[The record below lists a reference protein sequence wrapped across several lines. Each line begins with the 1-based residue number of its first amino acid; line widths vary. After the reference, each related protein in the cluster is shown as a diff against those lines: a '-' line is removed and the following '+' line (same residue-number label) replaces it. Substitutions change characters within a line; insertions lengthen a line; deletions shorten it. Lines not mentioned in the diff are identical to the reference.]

1 MKRVVPLVVSMML
14 MSACSPNA
22 NTLVAAEQPKSAVES
37 KAVVSLS
44 DISGHWAE
52 SDIKAIV
59 AAGYVDGY
67 PDGSFKPDHTVT
79 RAEFITM
86 TAKAAGLKPVPGG
99 DNKEW
104 YAPYVA
110 ALVQAGIHQY
120 KDFSSGDWNTPITRM
135 EMARLAVRASDKS
148 LQSPEDSTA
157 AKKFMFLATQK
168 GLITGMADGQ
178 LGKEE
183 SATRAQSVKIIQR
196 ILDVS
201 QGKKLE
207 VDKRAASYAE
217 VELTGSN
224 TQTMWGLKSKEL
236 PYQLPFTKTSVKTTV
251 DQIIVVDMDSEDGA
265 YRSWFPKAG
274 LVKNTGESVGTDYL
288 VALKVTIDNDVH
300 GREGS
305 FNIMMQLLGHNEF
318 RRTVILKEYRH
329 TTPIQHAPS
338 IALEELEK
346 VEGWIL
352 FSAPKEWVDSGL
364 KDKDFD
370 GLRLSENNG
379 ADIFLTERLLPDN
392 QVNIGG
398 IKK

>member
-22 NTLVAAEQPKSAVES
+22 NTLVAAEQPKTAVES
-37 KAVVSLS
+37 KAAVSLN

-148 LQSPEDSTA
+148 LQSPEDSTD
-157 AKKFMFLATQK
+157 AKKFMFLATRK

-224 TQTMWGLKSKEL
+224 VQTMWGSHVVEL
-236 PYQLPFTKTSVKTTV
+236 PYKMPLRNTKATV
-251 DQIIVVDMDSEDGA
+251 TVHQILIMDLNEKDGA
-265 YRSWFPKAG
+265 FRSMFDGKLEKVNGKPIDD
-274 LVKNTGESVGTDYL
+274 EYL
-288 VALKVTIDNDVH
+288 IALKVDITNETGSPLNYGLFGQMAPNLGTEVVVMDIDKVD
-300 GREGS
+300 RR
-305 FNIMMQLLGHNEF
+305 FLLPRIGTKTNH
-318 RRTVILKEYRH
+318 
-329 TTPIQHAPS
+329 S
-338 IALEELEK
+338 
-346 VEGWIL
+346 EGWYL
-352 FSAPKEWVDSGL
+352 FAIPKEEVHSQKERIGYTNI
-364 KDKDFD
+364 
-370 GLRLSENNG
+370 RLNENNG
-379 ADIFLTERLLPDN
+379 TGFNLGRKE
-392 QVNIGG
+392 
-398 IKK
+398 

>member
-37 KAVVSLS
+37 KAGVSLS

-86 TAKAAGLKPVPGG
+86 AAKAASLKPVQGG

-148 LQSPEDSTA
+148 LQSPEDSTD

-178 LGKEE
+178 LGKDE

-224 TQTMWGLKSKEL
+224 VQTMWGSHVVEL
-236 PYQLPFTKTSVKTTV
+236 PYKMPLEKTTATV
-251 DQIIVVDMDSEDGA
+251 KVHQVLIMDLKEKDGA
-265 YRSWFPKAG
+265 FRSMFDGQIAKVNDKPIG
-274 LVKNTGESVGTDYL
+274 DEYL
-288 VALKVTIDNDVH
+288 VALRVDITDGSYTLFGQLAPEETQLTIRDSTGKVDKRFYPVGIESN
-300 GREGS
+300 
-305 FNIMMQLLGHNEF
+305 
-318 RRTVILKEYRH
+318 
-329 TTPIQHAPS
+329 
-338 IALEELEK
+338 
-346 VEGWIL
+346 EGWYL
-352 FSAPKEWVDSGL
+352 FVRSKEEVKSQKQRIGYVNLWL
-364 KDKDFD
+364 F
-370 GLRLSENNG
+370 ENNG
-379 ADIFLTERLLPDN
+379 AQFNLA
-392 QVNIGG
+392 
-398 IKK
+398 KKQ

>member
-22 NTLVAAEQPKSAVES
+22 NTLVAAEQPKAAADS
-37 KAVVSLS
+37 KAAVSLS

-148 LQSPEDSTA
+148 LQSPEDSTD

-224 TQTMWGLKSKEL
+224 VQTMWGSHVVEL
-236 PYQLPFTKTSVKTTV
+236 PYKMPLQNTKATVKV
-251 DQIIVVDMDSEDGA
+251 HQILIMDLKEKVGAFRSMFDGEMKKVNDKPI
-265 YRSWFPKAG
+265 SD
-274 LVKNTGESVGTDYL
+274 EYL
-288 VALKVTIDNDVH
+288 IALKVDIKNETGSPLVYAMFGQLSPSSGTMVNIYTMGNKKFILPRIGSKNDYS
-300 GREGS
+300 EGW
-305 FNIMMQLLGHNEF
+305 FLFTFPKEIVDTAQ
-318 RRTVILKEYRH
+318 KEYGF
-329 TTPIQHAPS
+329 INLL
-338 IALEELEK
+338 IN
-346 VEGWIL
+346 
-352 FSAPKEWVDSGL
+352 
-364 KDKDFD
+364 
-370 GLRLSENNG
+370 ENNG
-379 ADIFLTERLLPDN
+379 AEINL
-392 QVNIGG
+392 G
-398 IKK
+398 KAK

>member
-22 NTLVAAEQPKSAVES
+22 NMLVAAEQPKAAAEP
-37 KAVVSLS
+37 KADVSLN

-86 TAKAAGLKPVPGG
+86 TAKAAGLKPVPGN

-110 ALVQAGIHQY
+110 ALVQTGIHQY

-148 LQSPEDSTA
+148 LQTTEDSTD

-168 GLITGMADGQ
+168 GLITGLAGGE

-224 TQTMWGLKSKEL
+224 VQTMWGSRVVEL
-236 PYQLPFTKTSVKTTV
+236 PYKMPLLNTKATVKIH
-251 DQIIVVDMDSEDGA
+251 QILIMDLKEKDGA
-265 YRSWFPKAG
+265 FRSMFDGQVERVDRKPIG
-274 LVKNTGESVGTDYL
+274 DDYL
-288 VALKVTIDNDVH
+288 VALKIDMKNETGNPLEYSLWGQLSPDLGAKRVNIL
-300 GREGS
+300 GTNREVDKKFLMPRLDSSAGWFLFVLNKEAVES
-305 FNIMMQLLGHNEF
+305 D
-318 RRTVILKEYRH
+318 LKKFGFVY
-329 TTPIQHAPS
+329 
-338 IALEELEK
+338 
-346 VEGWIL
+346 
-352 FSAPKEWVDSGL
+352 
-364 KDKDFD
+364 
-370 GLRLSENNG
+370 LRLNENNG
-379 ADIFLTERLLPDN
+379 AMIEL
-392 QVNIGG
+392 G
-398 IKK
+398 KKG

>member
-1 MKRVVPLVVSMML
+1 MML

-22 NTLVAAEQPKSAVES
+22 NTLVAAEQPKTAAES
-37 KAVVSLS
+37 KAGVSLS

-104 YAPYVA
+104 YAPYVD

-135 EMARLAVRASDKS
+135 EMARLAIRASDKS
-148 LQSPEDSTA
+148 LQSPEDSTD

-224 TQTMWGLKSKEL
+224 VQTMWGSHVVEL
-236 PYQLPFTKTSVKTTV
+236 PYKMPFRNTKATIKVH
-251 DQIIVVDMDSEDGA
+251 QILIMDLNEKDGA
-265 YRSWFPKAG
+265 FRSMFDGKLEKVNGKPIDD
-274 LVKNTGESVGTDYL
+274 EYL
-288 VALKVTIDNDVH
+288 IALKVDITNETGSPLNYGLFGQMAPNLGTEVVVMDIDKVD
-300 GREGS
+300 RR
-305 FNIMMQLLGHNEF
+305 FLLPRISTKTNH
-318 RRTVILKEYRH
+318 
-329 TTPIQHAPS
+329 S
-338 IALEELEK
+338 
-346 VEGWIL
+346 EGWYL
-352 FSAPKEWVDSGL
+352 FAIPKEEVHSQKERIGYTNI
-364 KDKDFD
+364 
-370 GLRLSENNG
+370 RLNENNG
-379 ADIFLTERLLPDN
+379 TGFNLGRKE
-392 QVNIGG
+392 
-398 IKK
+398 

>member
-22 NTLVAAEQPKSAVES
+22 NTLVAAEQPKSALES
-37 KAVVSLS
+37 KAGVSLS

-59 AAGYVDGY
+59 TAGYVDGY

-86 TAKAAGLKPVPGG
+86 AAKAAGVKPVPGG

-148 LQSPEDSTA
+148 LQSPEDSTD

-178 LGKEE
+178 LGKDE

-224 TQTMWGLKSKEL
+224 VQTMWGSHVVEL
-236 PYQLPFTKTSVKTTV
+236 PYRMPLRNTKATVKV
-251 DQIIVVDMDSEDGA
+251 HQILIMDLKEEDGA
-265 YRSWFPKAG
+265 FRSMFDG
-274 LVKNTGESVGTDYL
+274 
-288 VALKVTIDNDVH
+288 
-300 GREGS
+300 
-305 FNIMMQLLGHNEF
+305 
-318 RRTVILKEYRH
+318 
-329 TTPIQHAPS
+329 
-338 IALEELEK
+338 ELEK
-346 VEGWIL
+346 VDGKPIGDDYFIALKLDVKNETGNALNYSLWGQLAPALGARQVNILDISRQVDKRFYLPKLDSSSGWYL
-352 FSAPKEWVDSGL
+352 FAIPKETVQLQKERAGYVI
-364 KDKDFD
+364 
-370 GLRLSENNG
+370 LRILENNG
-379 ADIFLTERLLPDN
+379 ASIEL
-392 QVNIGG
+392 G
-398 IKK
+398 KKE

>member
-22 NTLVAAEQPKSAVES
+22 NTLVAAEQPKAAAES
-37 KAVVSLS
+37 KTGVSLN
-44 DISGHWAE
+44 DISRHWAE

-67 PDGSFKPDHTVT
+67 PDGSFKPGHTVT

-110 ALVQAGIHQY
+110 ALVQAEIHQY

-148 LQSPEDSTA
+148 LQSPEDSTD

-168 GLITGMADGQ
+168 GLITGLAGGE

-196 ILDVS
+196 ILDVG

-224 TQTMWGLKSKEL
+224 VQTMWGSHVVEL
-236 PYQLPFTKTSVKTTV
+236 PYKMPLENTKATV
-251 DQIIVVDMDSEDGA
+251 SIKQILIMDLKENNGAFRSMFNGELRKVDGKPIDDE
-265 YRSWFPKAG
+265 
-274 LVKNTGESVGTDYL
+274 YL
-288 VALKVTIDNDVH
+288 VALKIDLKN
-300 GREGS
+300 ETGS
-305 FNIMMQLLGHNEF
+305 PLDYSLWGQLS
-318 RRTVILKEYRH
+318 
-329 TTPIQHAPS
+329 PD
-338 IALEELEK
+338 LEATQVNMLDKNHE
-346 VEGWIL
+346 VDDRFFIPRMNSEGWYL
-352 FSAPKEWVDSGL
+352 LVTPRKEAEKDL
-364 KDKDFD
+364 KKYGFVY
-370 GLRLSENNG
+370 LRLLENNG
-379 ADIFLTERLLPDN
+379 TSIEL
-392 QVNIGG
+392 G
-398 IKK
+398 KKR

>member
-22 NTLVAAEQPKSAVES
+22 NTLVAAEQPKTVAES
-37 KAVVSLS
+37 KAGVSLS

-86 TAKAAGLKPVPGG
+86 TAKAAGLKLVPGG
-99 DNKEW
+99 DNKDW

-148 LQSPEDSTA
+148 LQSPKDSTD

-224 TQTMWGLKSKEL
+224 VQTMWGRNVVDL
-236 PYQLPFTKTSVKTTV
+236 PYRMPLRNTKATV
-251 DQIIVVDMDSEDGA
+251 RVHQILIMDLKEKDGA
-265 YRSWFPKAG
+265 FRSMFD
-274 LVKNTGESVGTDYL
+274 GTLEKVSGKPIEDEYF
-288 VALKVTIDNDVH
+288 VALKVDITNETESPLSYGLFGELAPFLGTRVVVVNPDQVDERFFLPSIGTKSNHSEGWYFYVIPKEDIDN
-300 GREGS
+300 GYAA
-305 FNIMMQLLGHNEF
+305 FKMN
-318 RRTVILKEYRH
+318 
-329 TTPIQHAPS
+329 
-338 IALEELEK
+338 
-346 VEGWIL
+346 
-352 FSAPKEWVDSGL
+352 
-364 KDKDFD
+364 
-370 GLRLSENNG
+370 ENNG
-379 ADIFLTERLLPDN
+379 AEIDL
-392 QVNIGG
+392 G
-398 IKK
+398 KKK

>member
-1 MKRVVPLVVSMML
+1 MKRIVPLVVSMML

-22 NTLVAAEQPKSAVES
+22 HTLVASEQPNSAVEP
-37 KAVVSLS
+37 KAGVSLN

-86 TAKAAGLKPVPGG
+86 TAKAAGLKPVPAG

-110 ALVQAGIHQY
+110 ALVEAGIHQY
-120 KDFSSGDWNTPITRM
+120 KDFSSGDWNTPITRL
-135 EMARLAVRASDKS
+135 EMARLAVLASDKS
-148 LQSPEDSTA
+148 LQSPEDSTD

-168 GLITGMADGQ
+168 GLITGLAGGE

-207 VDKRAASYAE
+207 IDKRAASYAE

-224 TQTMWGLKSKEL
+224 VQTMWGSHVVEL
-236 PYQLPFTKTSVKTTV
+236 PYKMPLRNTKATVKV
-251 DQIIVVDMDSEDGA
+251 HQILIMDLKEKDGA
-265 YRSWFPKAG
+265 FRSMFD
-274 LVKNTGESVGTDYL
+274 GELGKVDDKPIGDDYL
-288 VALKVTIDNDVH
+288 IALKVGITNETETPLGYAIRGQVSPFSGTIVFIYDKTGQVDKRFHQPRIGSKGDN
-300 GREGS
+300 S
-305 FNIMMQLLGHNEF
+305 
-318 RRTVILKEYRH
+318 
-329 TTPIQHAPS
+329 
-338 IALEELEK
+338 
-346 VEGWIL
+346 EGWFL
-352 FSAPKEWVDSGL
+352 FVLPKKEVQDDMKKYG
-364 KDKDFD
+364 FVY
-370 GLRLSENNG
+370 LRLLENNG
-379 ADIFLTERLLPDN
+379 AT
-392 QVNIGG
+392 
-398 IKK
+398 IKLHKEK

>member
-1 MKRVVPLVVSMML
+1 MKRIVPLFVSMML

-22 NTLVAAEQPKSAVES
+22 NTLVAAEQPKTASES
-37 KAVVSLS
+37 KAGVSLS

-104 YAPYVA
+104 HAPYVA

-148 LQSPEDSTA
+148 LQSPEDSTD

-224 TQTMWGLKSKEL
+224 VQTMWGSHVVEL
-236 PYQLPFTKTSVKTTV
+236 PYRMPLRKTKAIVKV
-251 DQIIVVDMDSEDGA
+251 HQVLIMDLKERDGA
-265 YRSWFPKAG
+265 FRSMFDGDLRRVDGKPIGDDYFIALKIDVTNENG
-274 LVKNTGESVGTDYL
+274 GESDYTL
-288 VALKVTIDNDVH
+288 WRQLASDSGMEVNILDKT
-300 GREGS
+300 REVDKRFYSPG
-305 FNIMMQLLGHNEF
+305 
-318 RRTVILKEYRH
+318 IL
-329 TTPIQHAPS
+329 S
-338 IALEELEK
+338 S
-346 VEGWIL
+346 EGWHL
-352 FSAPKEWVDSGL
+352 FVLPKEEARSQIERTGYVN
-364 KDKDFD
+364 
-370 GLRLSENNG
+370 LRLHENNG
-379 ADIFLTERLLPDN
+379 ATINL
-392 QVNIGG
+392 G
-398 IKK
+398 IKE

>member
-37 KAVVSLS
+37 KAGVSLN

-67 PDGSFKPDHTVT
+67 PDGSFKPNHTVT

-86 TAKAAGLKPVPGG
+86 TAKAAGVKPVPGG

-148 LQSPEDSTA
+148 LQSPEDSTD

-178 LGKEE
+178 LGKDE

-224 TQTMWGLKSKEL
+224 VQTMWGSHVVEL
-236 PYQLPFTKTSVKTTV
+236 PYKMPLENTKATVKV
-251 DQIIVVDMDSEDGA
+251 HQILIMDLKEEDGA
-265 YRSWFPKAG
+265 FRSMFD
-274 LVKNTGESVGTDYL
+274 GEIERVDGKPVGKDNYL
-288 VALKVTIDNDVH
+288 VALKIDVKN
-300 GREGS
+300 ETGS
-305 FNIMMQLLGHNEF
+305 ELNYSLWGQLLPDLGAKRVN
-318 RRTVILKEYRH
+318 ILNANGNGEVDKRFYL
-329 TTPIQHAPS
+329 PIIDSTA
-338 IALEELEK
+338 
-346 VEGWIL
+346 GWYL
-352 FSAPKEWVDSGL
+352 LVTPKENAENDL
-364 KDKDFD
+364 KKYGFVY
-370 GLRLSENNG
+370 LRLLENNG
-379 ADIFLTERLLPDN
+379 ATIE
-392 QVNIGG
+392 IG
-398 IKK
+398 KKG

>member
-22 NTLVAAEQPKSAVES
+22 NTLVAAEQPKAAAES
-37 KAVVSLS
+37 KAAVSLN

-148 LQSPEDSTA
+148 LQSPEDSTD

-168 GLITGMADGQ
+168 GLITGMANGQ

-196 ILDVS
+196 ILDAS

-224 TQTMWGLKSKEL
+224 AQTMWGRNVVDL
-236 PYQLPFTKTSVKTTV
+236 PYRMPLRNTKATVKV
-251 DQIIVVDMDSEDGA
+251 HQILIMDLKEKDGA
-265 YRSWFPKAG
+265 FRSMFDGTLEK
-274 LVKNTGESVGTDYL
+274 VNGEPIDDEYL
-288 VALKVTIDNDVH
+288 IALKVDITN
-300 GREGS
+300 ETGS
-305 FNIMMQLLGHNEF
+305 PLSYGLFGELSPYSGTRVVVMKMDKVDERFFL
-318 RRTVILKEYRH
+318 
-329 TTPIQHAPS
+329 PS
-338 IALEELEK
+338 IGTKMNHA
-346 VEGWIL
+346 EGWYL
-352 FSAPKEWVDSGL
+352 FATPKEKARS
-364 KDKDFD
+364 
-370 GLRLSENNG
+370 LRLLENNG
-379 ADIFLTERLLPDN
+379 TEINL
-392 QVNIGG
+392 G
-398 IKK
+398 KKE

>member
-1 MKRVVPLVVSMML
+1 MKRIVPLVVSMML

-22 NTLVAAEQPKSAVES
+22 HTLVAAEQPNSAVEP
-37 KAVVSLS
+37 KAGVSLN

-86 TAKAAGLKPVPGG
+86 TAKAAGLKPVPAGG
-99 DNKEW
+99 NKEW

-110 ALVQAGIHQY
+110 ALVEAGIHQY
-120 KDFSSGDWNTPITRM
+120 KDFSSGDWNTPITRL

-148 LQSPEDSTA
+148 LQSPEDSTD

-168 GLITGMADGQ
+168 GLITGLAGGE

-207 VDKRAASYAE
+207 IDKRAASYAE

-224 TQTMWGLKSKEL
+224 VQTMWGSHVVEL
-236 PYQLPFTKTSVKTTV
+236 PYKMPLRNTKATVKV
-251 DQIIVVDMDSEDGA
+251 HQILIMDLKEKDGA
-265 YRSWFPKAG
+265 FRSMFDGRLRKVNGKPIG
-274 LVKNTGESVGTDYL
+274 DEYF
-288 VALKVTIDNDVH
+288 VALKIDITNETGSPLEYGLFGELAPFSGVRVSINDMDGQVDKRFYLPQIGINIDH
-300 GREGS
+300 SEGWYLFVVPREEVKE
-305 FNIMMQLLGHNEF
+305 EF
-318 RRTVILKEYRH
+318 KEYGF
-329 TTPIQHAPS
+329 
-338 IALEELEK
+338 
-346 VEGWIL
+346 VY
-352 FSAPKEWVDSGL
+352 
-364 KDKDFD
+364 
-370 GLRLSENNG
+370 LRLNENNG
-379 ADIFLTERLLPDN
+379 ATINLH
-392 QVNIGG
+392 
-398 IKK
+398 K

>member
-22 NTLVAAEQPKSAVES
+22 NTLVAAEQPKSALES
-37 KAVVSLS
+37 KAGVSLS

-59 AAGYVDGY
+59 TAGYVDGY

-86 TAKAAGLKPVPGG
+86 AAKAAGVKPVPGG

-148 LQSPEDSTA
+148 LQSPEDSTD
-157 AKKFMFLATQK
+157 AKKFMFLATQR

-178 LGKEE
+178 LGKDE

-217 VELTGSN
+217 VELSGSN
-224 TQTMWGLKSKEL
+224 VQTMWGSHVVEL
-236 PYQLPFTKTSVKTTV
+236 PYKMPLRNTKAIVKV
-251 DQIIVVDMDSEDGA
+251 HQILIMDLNEKDGA
-265 YRSWFPKAG
+265 FRSTFDGNLEKINDKPFDD
-274 LVKNTGESVGTDYL
+274 EYL
-288 VALKVTIDNDVH
+288 IALKVDISNET
-300 GREGS
+300 GS
-305 FNIMMQLLGHNEF
+305 PLSYGLFGELAPYLGT
-318 RRTVILKEYRH
+318 RVVVINLDKVDARF
-329 TTPIQHAPS
+329 ILPS
-338 IALEELEK
+338 IGTK
-346 VEGWIL
+346 SNHSEGWYL
-352 FSAPKEWVDSGL
+352 FAIPKKNIQSQIEKYGDVL
-364 KDKDFD
+364 I
-370 GLRLSENNG
+370 RLNENNG
-379 ADIFLTERLLPDN
+379 ELITLS
-392 QVNIGG
+392 
-398 IKK
+398 K